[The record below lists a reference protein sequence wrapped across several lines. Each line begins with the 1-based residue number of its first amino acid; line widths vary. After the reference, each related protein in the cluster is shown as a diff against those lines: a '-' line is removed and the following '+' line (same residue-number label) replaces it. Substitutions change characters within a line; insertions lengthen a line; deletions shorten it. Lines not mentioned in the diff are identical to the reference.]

1 MELFTRTTR
10 RVELTSYGQTFLPYA
25 RTIARTEFEGTSAV
39 KRLQNTE
46 NGLLTIASIPSMPQ
60 FQITMFI
67 DQFQQFYP
75 NTTVRITEDDS
86 NNLLEYLLNGTC
98 ELIFTR
104 EDKLT
109 FEKNFMTNNQIIH
122 IPYIKEGSLIICP
135 TQINVPWKTIPVS
148 PEINSQISLCY
159 RTDNPLSNPAQ
170 NFVDFCTSKL
180 FGLG

>member
-25 RTIARTEFEGTSAV
+25 RTIARTEFERTSAV

-60 FQITMFI
+60 YQITMFI
-67 DQFQQFYP
+67 AQFQQFYP

-109 FEKNFMTNNQIIH
+109 FEKNFMTNNH
-122 IPYIKEGSLIICP
+122 ICQAGRRRVPVLCDILPRSDAWRSLRC
-135 TQINVPWKTIPVS
+135 
-148 PEINSQISLCY
+148 LH
-159 RTDNPLSNPAQ
+159 
-170 NFVDFCTSKL
+170 TSE
-180 FGLG
+180 